1 MSRAI
6 RKPAPDTPAA
16 VTSASGTSAPDTPAA
31 VTASEPALAES
42 HAEQRPR
49 LRELAPY
56 LALMREHRGWLGIGA
71 LLALITLLAAT
82 GLLALSGWFLSAT
95 AVAGLSVAATQA
107 FNFFTPAAGVRGLAL
122 ARTAGRYG
130 ERVTTHEGTLRLLA
144 SLRRRLFE
152 AIEPLSPAALQQAGQ
167 GELMT
172 RLGADV
178 DALDSLYVRVL
189 IPSLVA
195 ICAILAAGTL
205 IGIFAPTLALVAV
218 IGLVLTG
225 GLVPWLAWWRGS
237 RDAIRHQSSASRLRA
252 RLLERLQGLGE
263 LVIYGRWNEELE
275 RLAEQQA
282 ERDRIER
289 AQARRQALASWLS
302 HSLLGLTLAGVALL
316 GVMQMAPYANNDM
329 TMLSGELLDGRLLA
343 LFLLA
348 VLGAFEALAPLPLA
362 WQGLGRCLSAAARLN
377 SVQANT
383 PAAQFPS
390 DCEAATPVG
399 HALEIEQLSVTHGD
413 TPVLEELSLTL
424 AAGEHLA
431 LLGPSGS
438 GKSTLLDVLSRFHI
452 PSAGHITLG
461 GVALESLDEAT
472 LRASF
477 AVCPQ
482 DTHLF
487 CASYADN
494 LRLAAPEASDEA
506 LTRMLES
513 LGLGDWL
520 ARQPQGLAGFPDEGG
535 RSLSGGQLR
544 RFGVARALLSP
555 APIVLLDEPCEGL
568 DRTSAEQVMSAIL
581 AACEGRSLI
590 MITHQPLGLER
601 FARLA
606 LLEAGRLQ
614 EDATP
619 TTLSSDSRLARLME
633 RTA

>member
-6 RKPAPDTPAA
+6 RKPAPDTPE
-16 VTSASGTSAPDTPAA
+16 A
-31 VTASEPALAES
+31 VTASAPALGKAYS
-42 HAEQRPR
+42 EQRPR
-49 LRELAPY
+49 LRELTPY

-152 AIEPLSPAALQQAGQ
+152 AIEPLSPAALQHAGQ

-195 ICAILAAGTL
+195 VCTILAAGTL
-205 IGIFAPTLALVAV
+205 IGIFAPILALVAV

-237 RDAIRHQSSASRLRA
+237 RDAMRHQSSASRLRA

-329 TMLSGELLDGRLLA
+329 TMHSGELLDGRLLA

-383 PAAQFPS
+383 PAAQFPNPS
-390 DCEAATPVG
+390 EAATPVG

-413 TPVLEELSLTL
+413 TPVLTELSLTL

-452 PSAGHITLG
+452 PSAGRITLG

-544 RFGVARALLSP
+544 RFSVARALLSP

-619 TTLSSDSRLARLME
+619 TTLSRDSRLARLME

>member
-1 MSRAI
+1 MT
-6 RKPAPDTPAA
+6 PPDVP
-16 VTSASGTSAPDTPAA
+16 P
-31 VTASEPALAES
+31 TA
-42 HAEQRPR
+42 RPPS
-49 LRELAPY
+49 LGELSPY
-56 LALMREHRGWLGIGA
+56 LALMREHRGWLGVGA

-95 AVAGLSVAATQA
+95 AVAGVSVAATQA

-144 SLRRRLFE
+144 SLRRRLFD
-152 AIEPLSPAALQQAGQ
+152 AIEPLSPAALQRAGQ

-195 ICAILAAGTL
+195 VCAILAAGTL
-205 IGIFAPTLALVAV
+205 IGVFAPTLALITVL
-218 IGLVLTG
+218 GLALTG
-225 GLVPWLAWWRGS
+225 GLVPWLAWHLGS
-237 RDAIRHQSSASRLRA
+237 RDAMRHQASASHLRA

-263 LVIYGRWNEELE
+263 LVIYGRWQAELAS
-275 RLAEQQA
+275 LAEQQA

-289 AQARRQALASWLS
+289 SQARRQALATWLS
-302 HSLLGLTLAGVALL
+302 HTLLGLTLAGVALL
-316 GVMQMAPYANNDM
+316 GVMQMAPQTQTAVGDV
-329 TMLSGELLDGRLLA
+329 TAHTGELLDGRLLA

-348 VLGAFEALAPLPLA
+348 ILGAFEALAPLPLA

-377 SVQANT
+377 QVQADT
-383 PAAQFPS
+383 PAPQFPADS
-390 DCEAATPVG
+390 AAATPAG
-399 HALEIEQLSVTHGD
+399 HELVIHDLNVAHGDTQVLEQLS
-413 TPVLEELSLTL
+413 LSL
-424 AAGEHLA
+424 APGEHLA

-438 GKSTLLDVLSRFHI
+438 GKSTLLEVLSRFHAPNSGSI
-452 PSAGHITLG
+452 HLG

-477 AVCPQ
+477 AVCQQ

-494 LRLAAPEASDEA
+494 LRLAAPEASDET
-506 LTRMLES
+506 LTHMLES
-513 LGLGDWL
+513 LGLGEWL

-568 DRTSAEQVMSAIL
+568 DRESAERVISAIL
-581 AACEGRSLI
+581 TACRGRSLI

-606 LLEAGRLQ
+606 LLEEGRLK

-619 TTLSSDSRLARLME
+619 TTLQADSRLARLMA
-633 RTA
+633 RTTNQA

>member
-1 MSRAI
+1 M
-6 RKPAPDTPAA
+6 
-16 VTSASGTSAPDTPAA
+16 
-31 VTASEPALAES
+31 
-42 HAEQRPR
+42 
-49 LRELAPY
+49 
-56 LALMREHRGWLGIGA
+56 
-71 LLALITLLAAT
+71 
-82 GLLALSGWFLSAT
+82 
-95 AVAGLSVAATQA
+95 
-107 FNFFTPAAGVRGLAL
+107 
-122 ARTAGRYG
+122 
-130 ERVTTHEGTLRLLA
+130 
-144 SLRRRLFE
+144 
-152 AIEPLSPAALQQAGQ
+152 
-167 GELMT
+167 
-172 RLGADV
+172 
-178 DALDSLYVRVL
+178 
-189 IPSLVA
+189 
-195 ICAILAAGTL
+195 
-205 IGIFAPTLALVAV
+205 
-218 IGLVLTG
+218 
-225 GLVPWLAWWRGS
+225 
-237 RDAIRHQSSASRLRA
+237 
-252 RLLERLQGLGE
+252 
-263 LVIYGRWNEELE
+263 
-275 RLAEQQA
+275 
-282 ERDRIER
+282 
-289 AQARRQALASWLS
+289 
-302 HSLLGLTLAGVALL
+302 
-316 GVMQMAPYANNDM
+316 
-329 TMLSGELLDGRLLA
+329 
-343 LFLLA
+343 
-348 VLGAFEALAPLPLA
+348 
-362 WQGLGRCLSAAARLN
+362 
-377 SVQANT
+377 
-383 PAAQFPS
+383 
-390 DCEAATPVG
+390 G

-461 GVALESLDEAT
+461 GVALDSLDEAT

>member
-6 RKPAPDTPAA
+6 RKPAPDTPAS
-16 VTSASGTSAPDTPAA
+16 VASTPATTSAP
-31 VTASEPALAES
+31 ALGEAYS
-42 HAEQRPR
+42 EQRPR
-49 LRELAPY
+49 LRELTPY

-95 AVAGLSVAATQA
+95 AVAGVSVAATQA

-152 AIEPLSPAALQQAGQ
+152 AIEPLSPAALQHAGQ

-195 ICAILAAGTL
+195 VCAILAAGTL
-205 IGIFAPTLALVAV
+205 IGIFAPTLALIAV
-218 IGLVLTG
+218 IGLALTG

-237 RDAIRHQSSASRLRA
+237 GDAMRHQSSASRLRA

-302 HSLLGLTLAGVALL
+302 HSLLGLTLAAVALL
-316 GVMQMAPYANNDM
+316 GVIQMAPDSNNDM
-329 TMLSGELLDGRLLA
+329 TMPSGELLDGRLLA

-377 SVQANT
+377 NVQTNT
-383 PAAQFPS
+383 PAPQFPKDS
-390 DCEAATPVG
+390 AVTPAG
-399 HALEIEQLSVTHGD
+399 HELVIHDLSVAHGD

-438 GKSTLLDVLSRFHI
+438 GKSTLLDVLSRFHA

-461 GVALESLDEAT
+461 GVALDSLDEAT

-568 DRTSAEQVMSAIL
+568 DRASAEQVMSAIL

-633 RTA
+633 HTA

>member
-1 MSRAI
+1 MNRAI

-16 VTSASGTSAPDTPAA
+16 VTASAP
-31 VTASEPALAES
+31 ALGEAYS
-42 HAEQRPR
+42 EQRPR
-49 LRELAPY
+49 LRELTPY

-152 AIEPLSPAALQQAGQ
+152 AIEPLSPAALQHAGQ

-195 ICAILAAGTL
+195 VCAILAAGTL

-225 GLVPWLAWWRGS
+225 GLVPWLAWWRGR
-237 RDAIRHQSSASRLRA
+237 RDAMRHQSSASRLRA

-282 ERDRIER
+282 ERDSIEC

-316 GVMQMAPYANNDM
+316 GVMQMAPQTAAGEVS
-329 TMLSGELLDGRLLA
+329 THIGELLDGRLLA

-377 SVQANT
+377 GVQANT
-383 PAAQFPS
+383 PAAQFPHPS
-390 DCEAATPVG
+390 EAATPVG

-413 TPVLEELSLTL
+413 TPVLTELSLTL

-452 PSAGHITLG
+452 PSAGRITLG
-461 GVALESLDEAT
+461 GVALDSLDEAT

-506 LTRMLES
+506 LTRMLER

-619 TTLSSDSRLARLME
+619 TTLSRDSRLARLME

>member
-1 MSRAI
+1 M
-6 RKPAPDTPAA
+6 KPSSD
-16 VTSASGTSAPDTPAA
+16 SLR
-31 VTASEPALAES
+31 SEPHAGS
-42 HAEQRPR
+42 HAGPQAVPRVEKRPA
-49 LRELAPY
+49 LRELRPY
-56 LALMREHRGWLGIGA
+56 LALMREHRGWLGVGA

-130 ERVTTHEGTLRLLA
+130 ERLTTHEGTLRLLA

-152 AIEPLSPAALQQAGQ
+152 AIEPLSPAALQHAGQ

-195 ICAILAAGTL
+195 LCAVLAAGTL
-205 IGIFAPTLALVAV
+205 IGIFAPLLAAVAI
-218 IGLVLTG
+218 IGLTLTG

-237 RDAIRHQSSASRLRA
+237 GDAMRHQASASQLRA
-252 RLLERLQGLGE
+252 RLLERLHGLGE
-263 LVIYGRWNEELE
+263 LVIYGRWANELSG
-275 RLAEQQA
+275 LAEQQA
-282 ERDRIER
+282 TRDHIEL
-289 AQARRQALASWLS
+289 AQARRQAFANWLS
-302 HSLLGLTLAGVALL
+302 HTLLGLTLAAIALL
-316 GVMQMAPYANNDM
+316 GVMQMSPSASAV
-329 TMLSGELLDGRLLA
+329 TAGESALDGRLLA

-362 WQGLGRCLSAAARLN
+362 WQGLGRCLSAASRLN
-377 SVQANT
+377 RVQANT
-383 PAAQFPS
+383 PAPQFPVGQS
-390 DCEAATPVG
+390 VQTPDG
-399 HALEIEQLSVTHGD
+399 HDLALQQLSVRHGE
-413 TPVLEELSLTL
+413 TTVLDSVSLSL
-424 AAGEHLA
+424 ASGEHLA

-438 GKSTLLDVLSRFHI
+438 GKSTLLDVLSRFHA
-452 PSAGHITLG
+452 PASGSITLG
-461 GVALESLDEAT
+461 GVPLESLEEST

-487 CASYADN
+487 CASFADN
-494 LRLAAPEASDEA
+494 LRLADPTASDATLTA
-506 LTRMLES
+506 LLES
-513 LGLGDWL
+513 LGLGEWL
-520 ARQPQGLAGFPDEGG
+520 ARQPKGLASFPDEGG

-568 DRTSAEQVMSAIL
+568 DRASAEQVMTAIL
-581 AACEGRSLI
+581 AACDGRSLI

-606 LLEAGRLQ
+606 LLEEGHLK

-619 TTLSSDSRLARLME
+619 TTLTADSRLARLMA
-633 RTA
+633 RA

>member
-6 RKPAPDTPAA
+6 RKPAPDTPAS
-16 VTSASGTSAPDTPAA
+16 VTSTPATTSAP
-31 VTASEPALAES
+31 ALGEAYS
-42 HAEQRPR
+42 EQRPR
-49 LRELAPY
+49 LRELTPY

-152 AIEPLSPAALQQAGQ
+152 AIEPLSPAALQHAGQ

-195 ICAILAAGTL
+195 VCAILAAGTL

-218 IGLVLTG
+218 IGLLLTG

-237 RDAIRHQSSASRLRA
+237 RDAMRHQTSASRLRA

-263 LVIYGRWNEELE
+263 LVIYGRWNEEIE

-302 HSLLGLTLAGVALL
+302 HSLLGLTLAAVALL
-316 GVMQMAPYANNDM
+316 GVIQMAPQMAPQ
-329 TMLSGELLDGRLLA
+329 TAAGEVSTHAGELLDGRLLA

-390 DCEAATPVG
+390 DSEAVTPVG

-438 GKSTLLDVLSRFHI
+438 GKSTLLDVLSRFHA
-452 PSAGHITLG
+452 PSAGQITLG
-461 GVALESLDEAT
+461 GVALDSLDEAT

-633 RTA
+633 RTG

>member
-1 MSRAI
+1 MNRAI

-16 VTSASGTSAPDTPAA
+16 VT
-31 VTASEPALAES
+31 ASEPALGEAYS
-42 HAEQRPR
+42 EQRPG
-49 LRELAPY
+49 LRELTPY

-152 AIEPLSPAALQQAGQ
+152 GIEPLSPAALQHAGQ

-195 ICAILAAGTL
+195 VCAILAAGTL

-225 GLVPWLAWWRGS
+225 GMVPWLAWWRGS
-237 RDAIRHQSSASRLRA
+237 RDAMRHQSSASRLRA

-316 GVMQMAPYANNDM
+316 GVMQMEPYANTDM
-329 TMLSGELLDGRLLA
+329 TMHSGELLDGRLLA

-383 PAAQFPS
+383 PAAQFPNPS
-390 DCEAATPVG
+390 EAATPVG

-413 TPVLEELSLTL
+413 TPVLTELSLTL

-461 GVALESLDEAT
+461 GVALDSLDEAT

-506 LTRMLES
+506 LTRMLER

-581 AACEGRSLI
+581 AACDGRSLI

>member
-16 VTSASGTSAPDTPAA
+16 VT
-31 VTASEPALAES
+31 ASEPALAEP

-49 LRELAPY
+49 LRELTPY

-152 AIEPLSPAALQQAGQ
+152 AIEPLSPAALQHAGQ

-195 ICAILAAGTL
+195 VCAILAAGTL

-237 RDAIRHQSSASRLRA
+237 RDAMRHQSSASRLRA

-275 RLAEQQA
+275 RLADQQA
-282 ERDRIER
+282 ERDSIER

-316 GVMQMAPYANNDM
+316 GVMQMAPQTAAGEVS
-329 TMLSGELLDGRLLA
+329 THVGELFDGRLLA

-362 WQGLGRCLSAAARLN
+362 WQGLGRCLAAAARLN

-390 DCEAATPVG
+390 DSEAATPVG

-452 PSAGHITLG
+452 PSAGRITLG
-461 GVALESLDEAT
+461 GVALDALDEAT

-520 ARQPQGLAGFPDEGG
+520 TRQPQGLAGFPDEGG

-619 TTLSSDSRLARLME
+619 TTLSRDSRLARLME